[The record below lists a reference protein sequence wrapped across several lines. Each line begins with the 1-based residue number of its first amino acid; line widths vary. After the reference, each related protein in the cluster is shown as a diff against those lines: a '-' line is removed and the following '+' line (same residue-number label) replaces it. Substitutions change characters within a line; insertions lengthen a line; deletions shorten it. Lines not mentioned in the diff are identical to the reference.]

1 MKKRI
6 FLSIA
11 SLLCIIAGYA
21 GNIIADDITMKPDE
35 TQALNVSLS
44 NSVSDKYGIQFELT
58 LPKGFSLVRGNN
70 GQIYELSANQA
81 SDLTCS
87 DLDLGNGTYRF
98 VIYSSSL
105 QKLNGGS
112 LMSINLKA
120 DGNQTLGNYTV
131 SIDNVALTDY
141 EGNLTN
147 ENGISVGIKVTD
159 FFTLLYK
166 VDGEE
171 YKSLEIEYGE
181 SITPEAAPTKEGYT
195 FSGWSWIPSKM
206 PAEDV
211 TVTGTFAINKY
222 KVTYIVDGAEYK
234 SYDVEFG
241 AAITQEAAPTKE
253 GYTFSGWSEIP
264 ATMPAKDI
272 TVTGSFTINKYKLT
286 YMVDGAEYKSSEIE
300 FGAKITPE
308 AEPTKEGYTFSG
320 WSSIPETM
328 PAKDITVTGS
338 FTINKYKLT
347 YMVDG
352 AEYKSSE
359 IEYGAKITPET
370 EPTKEGYTFSGWSSI
385 PETMPAK
392 DVTVTG
398 TFTKGAYKL
407 TYMLDGAVYKTV
419 TYDFGAA
426 ITPEAAP
433 TKEGYTFSGWSEI
446 PSTMPAKDITVMGL
460 FTINKYKLTYMVDGT
475 EYKSSEIE
483 YGAKITPEIEPTKEG
498 YTFSGWSTIPET
510 MPSEDVVIT
519 GTFEQITETVGNVT
533 YQING
538 DEVSV
543 VNTGEVNGTLQIE
556 ATVTINGN
564 TYNVTAIAEGAFQ
577 GCTGI
582 TSLELPAS
590 IVTIASNAFDGCTG
604 LRQIKLGKGLKEI
617 ASKAF
622 ANIFKKKARTR
633 SDADEEGLHIYCEAE
648 TVPVAALD
656 AFDGSDISEVTLH
669 VADNLVDSYKSTA
682 PWSGFGKIIGFE
694 ESTGINTT
702 TIGFGDALIFDMQGN
717 RLDNVRKGV
726 NIIRAK
732 DGKSKKVVVK

>member
-286 YMVDGAEYKSSEIE
+286 YLVDGAEYKSSEIE

-308 AEPTKEGYTFSG
+308 AEPTKEGH
-320 WSSIPETM
+320 
-328 PAKDITVTGS
+328 
-338 FTINKYKLT
+338 
-347 YMVDG
+347 
-352 AEYKSSE
+352 
-359 IEYGAKITPET
+359 
-370 EPTKEGYTFSGWSSI
+370 TFSGWSSI